1 MSETGCAAIGAA
13 VVPRSGVA
21 CEPRQIS
28 RRQIL
33 TGLAFMGAGAAGATI
48 VSTAIE
54 PSHGAAPH
62 ALPAAPPRT
71 SLALRGES
79 LRFDTIGTVPG
90 ALPAFD
96 RPFGA
101 RGTLVSEL
109 GEVGRFEI
117 TPMPGLGGVLQL
129 HTFEMGEGTL
139 LGMGSAASGGA
150 GTFAVIGGTGAYRGA
165 SGSYTARLGDGRAA
179 PVAEFVFDLTLGA

>member
-1 MSETGCAAIGAA
+1 MSEAGCAAVGAA
-13 VVPRSGVA
+13 VVPRPGAA
-21 CEPRQIS
+21 CEPRQLS

-33 TGLAFMGAGAAGATI
+33 TGLAFMGAGAAGAAVVT
-48 VSTAIE
+48 TAIE
-54 PSHGAAPH
+54 PLHDGGAQPV
-62 ALPAAPPRT
+62 PAAAPRT
-71 SLALRGES
+71 SMALRGES
-79 LRFDTIGTVPG
+79 VRFETVGAVPG

-101 RGTLVSEL
+101 RGTLVSEQ

-129 HTFEMGEGTL
+129 HTFEMGDGTL
-139 LGMGSAASGGA
+139 LGMGSAVSGGA
-150 GTFAVIGGTGAYRGA
+150 GTFAVVGGTGAYRGA

-179 PVAEFVFDLTLGA
+179 PVADFDFDLTLGA